1 MKVLVTAQDIVKLH
15 RNGETLLEILPR
27 DTIITPEARDVANKL
42 GVKIS
47 EEANLSEKT
56 NISEGS
62 RLAEGSHLAKGSSS
76 TLQQSANTVHQIR
89 EAIEAKLPSG
99 KHTPALLE
107 QLVKKAIKEL
117 QHDVPD
123 PQCERDVAES
133 GVVLVRGN
141 SVQFGE
147 FDGAPGKSIGITDV
161 IGTGDNS
168 PIAAGFMQW
177 EKSSFPW
184 TLTYDEID
192 VVLEGE
198 LHIRCDGKTYIGKPG
213 DVFYI
218 PKDTAIEFATPSKVR
233 FVYVTYPAD
242 WSGDQVP
249 A

>member
-1 MKVLVTAQDIVKLH
+1 MKDLVTAEDIVKLH
-15 RNGETLLEILPR
+15 RGGVALIEISAQN
-27 DTIITPEARDVANKL
+27 TIITPEARDVAKKL

-47 EEANLSEKT
+47 EASYLSTGACPASGSGSASVKNSNSNTASELANS
-56 NISEGS
+56 
-62 RLAEGSHLAKGSSS
+62 
-76 TLQQSANTVHQIR
+76 NTVNEIR
-89 EAIEAKLPSG
+89 QAIEAKLPAG

-107 QLVKKAIKEL
+107 QLVKKAMQEL
-117 QHDVPD
+117 KLDVPD
-123 PQCERDVAES
+123 ANCERQVSDS
-133 GVVLVRGN
+133 GVVLVRG
-141 SVQFGE
+141 STVKSGT
-147 FDGAPGKSIGITDV
+147 FDGAPGKSIGLSDV
-161 IGTGDNS
+161 IGTADNS